1 MKKCFIFLISL
12 LSCYYAQS
20 QVVLTESFDAST
32 FPPTGWSNVLIA
44 AQSSGSSIALSR
56 VTGGTNPTQSP
67 HSGAGELKL
76 NSYDANGGSRA
87 LITPAFDLSARGLN
101 TPTVSFWLYR
111 DGNWLSD
118 PDRVEVYVNTSAS
131 MTGATLLG
139 TAIRPT
145 SSTPA
150 VGSDGWYQYSY
161 NIPSTYSGTTNYLIF
176 HCISDYGSNMF
187 VDDIEYTTY
196 PPVCSGTP
204 NPGNTIAAAN
214 PVCAS
219 NGVSLSLQNT
229 TAGSGVSYQWQS
241 SGNGLAF
248 TNISGA
254 TNPTY
259 SAPQYVA
266 TYYRC
271 IVTCSG
277 NSGISNPVYVTNN
290 NLLTCYCSPGSGD
303 CSYADQIESV
313 SIGTLSNTSGCSSGG
328 YANYMSSVSAP
339 TLNAGSS
346 YSMSVRVGAGGTEY
360 VGVWIDFNANG
371 AFETTEYTYL
381 GTGNGSLIT
390 NTISV
395 PSGATPGTV
404 GMRVRVRWNT
414 NFTSSDPC
422 LSYTYGETEDY
433 AVNICNT
440 PVIIHHPGSISA
452 CANSNVS
459 FSTSALAA
467 SPTYQW
473 QVNTGSSWA
482 NITNGGVYSGATTA
496 TLNITGVTTSLNNYQ
511 YRVLVGTSCG
521 GSATTNTS
529 NAATLTIGALPAIT
543 GNPVSTTICSGASTT
558 FIAAATGPSGLT
570 YQWQVNSGSGWSN
583 LTNGGVYSGATS
595 SSLTIT
601 GATTA
606 LNANQYRLVA
616 NGCAQT
622 VTSNAATLTVLSLPT
637 ITAGP
642 ASRTVCPGG
651 NVSFSGSATG
661 SGITYQW
668 LVNANNGAGFTN
680 ITNGGVY
687 SGATTPTLTI
697 TGATV
702 GMNGYFYTLVVTGS
716 CTPAVQTGYAQLSV
730 NNNIPV
736 TSQPQN
742 TATCESTTTTISVVS
757 PTVGVTYQWQVNNGS
772 GWSNVTNG
780 AAYSGAT
787 TANLGITTPGLG
799 LNGYQYR
806 CILNSPCSAAPVTT
820 NAATLT
826 VNAKPVVTS
835 SPVSVTQCEGINAS
849 FTVSATG
856 YNLSYQWQVNT
867 GSGWNNLPLAGY
879 SGQLGTTLNVLAP
892 PVSMNGYQYRCVV
905 TGGCSPVATSGTAT
919 LNLYGYPRITSQPSN
934 STICQG
940 SSTSFTA
947 GTTGTA
953 LTYQWQRNTG
963 SGWTN
968 VTNGGVFSGAT
979 TATLSLNAPPA
990 TMTGNNFRCNI
1001 AGTCSPSIS
1010 TNVTTLTIQTAPTI
1024 TSQPVDKIVCAGS
1037 NTFFI
1042 LNASAGGGAPLAYQW
1057 EVNDGS
1063 GFTPLANGAPYSGV
1077 TTSRLNITAAP
1088 LSIDNYQYRC
1098 VVSTPCTPAAI
1109 SNGVTLTVNTLPAI
1123 ANHPND
1129 ATVCP
1134 GTTAAFVV
1142 GASASGITYNWQ
1154 VDTGTG
1160 SFFSV
1165 PSTTTYSGANSA
1177 TLMVN
1182 ASKEMNNYRYRC
1194 IITGNCTPTVTSLAG
1209 RLIVLKPIDI
1219 LSHTDA
1225 KTMCAGAN
1233 TRLGVE
1239 ASGTALR
1246 YQWQIK
1252 KSDGTYANLLN
1263 IPPYSGVNTDS
1274 MRITDAPDSID
1285 GHIFRCAVSENV
1297 ICNQEFYTAD
1307 IPLAV
1312 TAAPSITPDKY
1323 NVGFFSS
1330 VSFTVTGNGTKYQWQ
1345 ENKMDG
1351 SGFRNLVE
1359 SSTYMGVTSNVLT
1372 IQPVSYQM
1380 SGYMY
1385 RCVIDGV
1392 CTAPTFSKPGTLIVD
1407 PALAVSNVSEKDNL
1421 NMSVFPN
1428 PLEGTQLNIRFDKHL
1443 KGATQVRVLD
1453 KLGKLVYSNV
1463 LELNAQHSAVI
1474 QLQQLAAGTY
1484 MLQVVNET
1492 EKINQTVGFTKQ

>member
-44 AQSSGSSIALSR
+44 AQSSGSAIALSR
-56 VTGGTNPTQSP
+56 VTGGTNPAQSP

-111 DGNWLSD
+111 DGAWLSSL
-118 PDRVEVYVNTSAS
+118 DRVEVYVNTSAS

-139 TAIRPT
+139 TATRPT
-145 SSTPA
+145 TSTPV
-150 VGSDGWYQYSY
+150 VGSNSWYQYSY
-161 NIPSTYSGTTNYLIF
+161 NIPSTFSGTTNYLIF
-176 HCISDYGSNMF
+176 HCISEYGSNMY
-187 VDDIEYTTY
+187 VDDIQYTTY

-254 TNPTY
+254 TNATY
-259 SAPQYVA
+259 SAPQYVP

-414 NFTSSDPC
+414 NFSSSDPC

-496 TLNITGVTTSLNNYQ
+496 TLNITGVTTSLNGYQ

-570 YQWQVNSGSGWSN
+570 YQWQVNSGRGWSN
-583 LTNGGVYSGATS
+583 LTNCGV
-595 SSLTIT
+595 
-601 GATTA
+601 
-606 LNANQYRLVA
+606 
-616 NGCAQT
+616 
-622 VTSNAATLTVLSLPT
+622 
-637 ITAGP
+637 
-642 ASRTVCPGG
+642 
-651 NVSFSGSATG
+651 
-661 SGITYQW
+661 
-668 LVNANNGAGFTN
+668 
-680 ITNGGVY
+680 
-687 SGATTPTLTI
+687 
-697 TGATV
+697 
-702 GMNGYFYTLVVTGS
+702 
-716 CTPAVQTGYAQLSV
+716 
-730 NNNIPV
+730 
-736 TSQPQN
+736 
-742 TATCESTTTTISVVS
+742 
-757 PTVGVTYQWQVNNGS
+757 
-772 GWSNVTNG
+772 
-780 AAYSGAT
+780 YSGAT

-835 SPVSVTQCEGINAS
+835 NPVSVTQCEGINAS

-1001 AGTCSPSIS
+1001 AGACSPSIS

-1123 ANHPND
+1123 ANHPTD

-1297 ICNQEFYTAD
+1297 ICNQEFYTGD

-1428 PLEGTQLNIRFDKHL
+1428 PLEGTQLNIRFDKYL